1 LSNIELYALEG
12 KSFDVTTYRGYAK
25 LSDLAR
31 ISQAD
36 VYDESSNKGGI
47 QRDLNKK
54 HAREAYLYA
63 AKGEGKLGEYRLW
76 PEVVLNVRDESIVRK
91 EKIPTAGGQ
100 TLTKLVFN
108 LDKIHKD
115 APRPQVSRVD
125 GNHRLYYAA
134 GDDDK
139 MPPVEEITPFAI
151 TLGLSVMQEQTLF
164 ADVNDN
170 QKGMNTSH
178 LHNIIFRSTPEEK
191 TMEDD
196 PALWI
201 AVKLHENSDS
211 PFLGLVYRGGTRSQG
226 SQRYINLTSFKNGID
241 LLLTSG
247 KALNSIPGT
256 TIETVPAKYILIRN
270 YWNAVKK
277 VYSSDWNK
285 DTLLLKG
292 VGYRAMS
299 VVGGSIID
307 RCLASGHTDSSDMEA
322 LIEMTRKTKFDSGK
336 TLDWSKKG
344 PLSSYGGMKGV
355 FILANRILASIAPV
369 NESTVRSL
377 STEAGVLEEAKN

>member
-25 LSDLAR
+25 LSDLAK

-36 VYDESSNKGGI
+36 VYDETNNPGGI

-54 HAREAYLYA
+54 HASEAYFYA
-63 AKGEGKLGEYRLW
+63 AKGEGKLGEYKMW
-76 PEVVLNVRDESIVRK
+76 PEVVLNIRDESVVRK

-100 TLTKLVFN
+100 TVTKLTFN
-108 LDKIHKD
+108 LDKIKKNS
-115 APRPQVSRVD
+115 PRPQVSRVD

-134 GDDDK
+134 GDDPK
-139 MPPVEEITPFAI
+139 FAPVEEISPFSI
-151 TLGLSVMQEQTLF
+151 TIGLSVMQEQTMF

-178 LHNIIFRSTPEEK
+178 LHNIIFRSAPEEK
-191 TMEDD
+191 TMQDD

-226 SQRYINLTSFKNGID
+226 SQRYINLTSFKNGVELI
-241 LLLTSG
+241 LNSG
-247 KALNSIPGT
+247 KALNAIPGT
-256 TIETVPAKYILIRN
+256 TMETVPAKYLLIRN

-285 DTLLLKG
+285 DSLLLKG

-307 RCLASGHTDSSDMEA
+307 RCLTAGHTDASDMEP
-322 LIEMTRKTKFDSGK
+322 LVEITKRTKFDSGK
-336 TLDWSKKG
+336 TLDWSSKG
-344 PLSSYGGMKGV
+344 PASSYGGMKGV
-355 FILANRILASIAPV
+355 SLLADLILTSITPV
-369 NESTVRSL
+369 NEGTVRSL
-377 STEAGVLEEAKN
+377 STQAGVLPETNN